1 MNDIIFKTILLKGD
15 AGNNIGTIEKT
26 ATSGLVDTYTITLTD
41 GATTNFQ
48 VTNGSNIASV
58 QKTAT
63 AGLVDTY
70 TITLTNGDTFNFEV
84 VNGADGA
91 NINLAP
97 TERGDTANQSYKV
110 GEHLVTARDGYYY
123 KVTKPISVGDA
134 LLENTNIEKKYVSE
148 EIEELFQSVS
158 SGKSVVAGAIT
169 DKGVQTASNA
179 TFATL
184 AQNIANIPN
193 HNSGTYTV
201 SDDGSYDMGE
211 ANTYRFVNV
220 STPNHNSGTYTVSDD
235 GIFDMGEANSY
246 RYVSVSVPSNIGS
259 QLYNNH
265 QQWVSTDNAG
275 KTLSWTSTQRCI
287 VFGHIT
293 NTRFASTEISISATN
308 LNGLRDNTY
317 QVNRDGTNVFVR
329 EWLGFA
335 VVPAGTTVSI
345 TGTTYSFFDSGS
357 SVYIQLCAYAL

>member
-48 VTNGSNIASV
+48 VTNGSNIANV

-97 TERGDTANQSYKV
+97 TERGDTASRSYEV

-123 KVTKPISVGDA
+123 KVTEPISVGDTLA
-134 LLENTNIEKKYVSE
+134 ESSNIEKKFVSE
-148 EIEELFQSVS
+148 EIEELFQYVS

-169 DKGVQTASNA
+169 DKGVQTASDA

-220 STPNHNSGTYTVSDD
+220 STPNHNSGTFPVNVNGLT
-235 GIFDMGEANSY
+235 DMGEANTY
-246 RYVSVSVPSNIGS
+246 RYVNVNTTPSATLINKTNLGHSEIKDG
-259 QLYNNH
+259 
-265 QQWVSTDNAG
+265 WV
-275 KTLSWTSTQRCI
+275 TLSGYKRYI
-287 VFGHIT
+287 VFVLTRYGTYPEVTGAGATQIFLEGIGVENGAGITWSTWLCTTNGDVHIYCS
-293 NTRFASTEISISATN
+293 NRLSGYFVMG
-308 LNGLRDNTY
+308 LN
-317 QVNRDGTNVFVR
+317 
-329 EWLGFA
+329 
-335 VVPAGTTVSI
+335 
-345 TGTTYSFFDSGS
+345 
-357 SVYIQLCAYAL
+357 